1 MLSKNY
7 RFQNNQESQLDSAER
22 RACKTGLV
30 THKAIQDSE
39 PSEPLKKKYKSVLA
53 AKKAQRESA
62 ATLQSKYSS
71 GLKNC
76 VLSSAAEV
84 ERLWSMADPVLTK
97 RRMTMS
103 PLVFECIMY
112 LKYNADLWDI
122 NDVVEANKR
131 RKNESDT
138 VKNRLQS
145 HRKNVGSKVKDIG
158 NWDEFYE
165 ALEAVEANAEDVI
178 QDDEEAVVVV
188 DSDDSSGEE

>member
-1 MLSKNY
+1 MY
-7 RFQNNQESQLDSAER
+7 
-22 RACKTGLV
+22 
-30 THKAIQDSE
+30 
-39 PSEPLKKKYKSVLA
+39 
-53 AKKAQRESA
+53 AQRESA

-131 RKNESDT
+131 RKNESKAEQKYIAGHKKRMKRCWAA
-138 VKNRLQS
+138 VKEVNEW
-145 HRKNVGSKVKDIG
+145 NG
-158 NWDEFYE
+158 FYE
-165 ALEAVEANAEDVI
+165 ALDRVEEEDVM
-178 QDDEEAVVVV
+178 EV
-188 DSDDSSGEE
+188 GG